1 MHHHTQTEYPNQKHI
16 FLNTF
21 KFSIPFLISLLL
33 TTVSFAQPISF
44 SGTVIDGHTKEPVS
58 FASVYFARSG
68 VGKTTDSAGQFS
80 FALNNFKDDTL
91 KVSFI
96 GFEIYKIPITHLQ
109 NNKSLNIQLERGS
122 AKGEV
127 VIKAKWNRGLFLWK
141 KIMSKKKQYNRYDLG
156 NFSYEAY
163 NKLEI
168 DIKNFNAN
176 KAKKNFLLKNFS
188 FIFDNMDSTS
198 EAAPFLPAY
207 LIESLSDYAYQ
218 NNPKK
223 FYENIKASQTKG
235 FNNESFSKL
244 LGVMNQNVSIY
255 SNFVNVMDKDFIS
268 PFNDNADAYYIFTV
282 PDTQVVNGAKQ
293 YHFVFRPKHTGQN
306 TFEGDAWVTEKTFQ
320 IRKISMYLG
329 KDANINFIDR
339 ISVFQE
345 YIPIN
350 DTVIFLN
357 RDKFFADF
365 RVLGKNSLTLIGR
378 KTTSYKDIAINSDSL
393 TATFKDQHIEELVK
407 TEKSVI
413 QNADSTWN
421 NLRHD
426 TLSKN
431 EKAIYTTIDKL
442 MEMPKFQKLQTNL
455 KFLVGG
461 YRNIGKLEIGPW
473 FNWVSADT
481 VQGTRFRFDLGTNKK
496 LFKNVYLHGYLA
508 YGLRDRKFKGQA
520 EAFWI
525 VQREPRRT
533 RLHLSYQNDVDNG
546 INQVGEVSQDNIF
559 SLAIRKPGTNRKFI
573 NVNDVRFEVFNE
585 LGKGFSTE
593 LFVSHRRYTPL
604 LNLPPLSIYKVNS
617 GTALTN
623 FELALKLRFAYLE
636 RFIETDYNRFS
647 LGTKYPIVELLF
659 AKGIAGVFNS
669 AYNYSK
675 YSLLIK
681 DVMKISPYGTL
692 YYRVYAGK
700 INGAMP
706 FTNLENHPGN
716 DLFYYNP
723 YAFNLMNR
731 FEYLSDTY
739 AGVNIEHNI
748 GSGLF
753 RFIPLTRKLKW
764 RQFWTAKSLWGSLSD
779 NNEALNYVLDSTG
792 NKLSAF
798 KKLNGKAYI
807 EIGTGIDNI
816 LKVFRLDFVWRL
828 SPSPATAGVASKFGV
843 FGSFQLQ
850 F

>member
-1 MHHHTQTEYPNQKHI
+1 MLPYPNCKFI
-16 FLNTF
+16 FLN
-21 KFSIPFLISLLL
+21 KLRHSILFLILIFFTS
-33 TTVSFAQPISF
+33 VSFAQQISF
-44 SGTVIDGHTKEPVS
+44 SGTVIDAGTKEPVS
-58 FASVYFARSG
+58 FASVYFARSQI
-68 VGKTTDSAGQFS
+68 GKTTDSAGQFS
-80 FALNNFKDDTL
+80 FVINNFKDDTL
-91 KVSFI
+91 KISFI
-96 GFEIYKIPITHLQ
+96 GFETYKIPITRLQ
-109 NNKSLNIQLERGS
+109 NNQNLKIELERGS

-127 VIKAKWNRGLFLWK
+127 IIKSKWNRGLYLWR
-141 KIMSKKKQYNRYDLG
+141 KIMSKKKQYNRYDLD

-168 DIKNFNAN
+168 DIKNFNAD

-198 EAAPFLPAY
+198 ESAPFLPAY

-218 NNPKK
+218 KNPKK
-223 FYENIKASQTKG
+223 YYENIKASQTKG

-282 PDTQVVNGAKQ
+282 PDTQIVNGGKQ
-293 YHFVFRPKHTGQN
+293 YHFVFRPKRPGQN

-345 YIPIN
+345 YLPIN
-350 DTVIFLN
+350 DSVIFLN

-378 KTTSYKDIAINSDSL
+378 KTTSYKDIKINTDSL
-393 TATFKDQHIEELVK
+393 TASFKGQHIEELVK
-407 TEKSVI
+407 TEKEVVKNS
-413 QNADSTWN
+413 DSAWA

-455 KFLVGG
+455 KFLFGG
-461 YRNIGKLEIGPW
+461 YRNVGKFEIGPW
-473 FNWVSADT
+473 FNWISADT
-481 VQGTRFRFDLGTNKK
+481 VQGTRLRFDLGTNKK
-496 LFKNVYLHGYLA
+496 LFKDVYLHGYLA
-508 YGLRDRKFKGQA
+508 YGFRDQRFKGQA
-520 EAFWI
+520 EAYWLI
-525 VQREPRRT
+525 KRAPKRL
-533 RLHLSYQNDVDNG
+533 RLHVSYQNDVDNG
-546 INQVGEVSQDNIF
+546 ISQVGEVSQDNIF
-559 SLAIRKPGTNRKFI
+559 SLAIRKPKNYRKFI
-573 NVNDVRFEVFNE
+573 NVKDIRFDAFSD

-593 LFVSHRRYTPL
+593 LFVSHRQYTPL
-604 LNLPPLSIYKVNS
+604 LNLPPLSSFSVKS

-623 FELALKLRFAYLE
+623 FEVALKLRFAYLE
-636 RFIETDYNRFS
+636 RFIETDYNRYS
-647 LGTKYPIVELLF
+647 LGTKYPIVEAMF
-659 AKGIAGVFNS
+659 SKGFAGVFNS
-669 AYNYSK
+669 AYNYTK

-681 DVMKISPYGTL
+681 DMMKISPYGTL
-692 YYRVYAGK
+692 YYRVYGGK

-723 YAFNLMNR
+723 FAFNLMNR
-731 FEYLSDTY
+731 FEYLSDKY
-739 AGVNIEHNI
+739 AGINMEHNI

-764 RQFWTAKSLWGSLSD
+764 RQFYTAKTLWGSLSD
-779 NNEALNYVLDSTG
+779 ENIAINNKAGT
-792 NKLSAF
+792 F
-798 KKLNGKAYI
+798 KTLNGKTYI
-807 EIGTGIDNI
+807 EVGTGIDNI
-816 LKVFRLDFVWRL
+816 FKVFRLDFVWRL
-828 SPSPATAGVASKFGV
+828 SPSSSYAGKQNKFGV
-843 FGSFQLQ
+843 FGSFQIQ

>member
-1 MHHHTQTEYPNQKHI
+1 MNHFRH
-16 FLNTF
+16 
-21 KFSIPFLISLLL
+21 SISFLILIFFTS
-33 TTVSFAQPISF
+33 VSFAQQISF
-44 SGTVIDGHTKEPVS
+44 SGTVIDAGTKEPVS
-58 FASVYFARSG
+58 FASVYFARST
-68 VGKTTDSAGQFS
+68 VGKTTDSAGQFT
-80 FALNNFKDDTL
+80 FVLNNFKDDTL

-96 GFEIYKIPITHLQ
+96 GFETYKIPITRLQ
-109 NNKSLNIQLERGS
+109 NNQNLRIELERGS

-127 VIKAKWNRGLFLWK
+127 VIKAKWNRGLYLWK
-141 KIMSKKKQYNRYDLG
+141 KIMSRKKQYNRYDLA

-168 DIKNFNAN
+168 DIKNFNAD

-218 NNPKK
+218 RNPKK

-282 PDTQVVNGAKQ
+282 PDTQIVNGGKQ
-293 YHFVFRPKHTGQN
+293 YHFVFRPKRPGQN
-306 TFEGDAWVTEKTFQ
+306 TFEGDAWVTEKTYQ

-345 YIPIN
+345 YLPIN
-350 DTVIFLN
+350 DSVIFLN

-378 KTTSYKDIAINSDSL
+378 KTTSYKDIKINSDSL
-393 TATFKDQHIEELVK
+393 TSTFKDQHIEEVVK

-413 QNADSTWN
+413 KNSDSAWTS
-421 NLRHD
+421 LRHD

-442 MEMPKFQKLQTNL
+442 MVMPKFKKLQTNL
-455 KFLVGG
+455 KFLFGG
-461 YRNIGKLEIGPW
+461 YRNIGKFEIGPW
-473 FNWVSADT
+473 FNWISADT
-481 VQGTRFRFDLGTNKK
+481 IEGTRFRFDLGTNKK
-496 LFKNVYLHGYLA
+496 LFKDVYLHGYLA
-508 YGLRDRKFKGQA
+508 YGLRDKRLKGQA
-520 EAFWI
+520 EALWI
-525 VQREPRRT
+525 VKRAPKRIS
-533 RLHLSYQNDVDNG
+533 LHLSYQNDVDNG
-546 INQVGEVSQDNIF
+546 ISQVGEVSQDNFF
-559 SLAIRKPGTNRKFI
+559 SIALRKPKNYRKFI
-573 NVNDVRFEVFNE
+573 NVKDLRFDAFSE

-593 LFVSHRRYTPL
+593 LFVSHRQYTPL
-604 LNLPPLSIYKVNS
+604 LNLPPLSSFSVKS
-617 GTALTN
+617 GTPLTN
-623 FELALKLRFAYLE
+623 FEVALKLRFAYLE
-636 RFIETDYNRFS
+636 KFIETDYNRYS
-647 LGTKYPIVELLF
+647 LGTKYPIVEAMF
-659 AKGIAGVFNS
+659 SKGIAGVFNS
-669 AYNYSK
+669 AYNYTK

-681 DVMKISPYGTL
+681 DMMKISPYGTL
-692 YYRVYAGK
+692 YYRVYGGK

-723 YAFNLMNR
+723 FAFNLMNR
-731 FEYLSDTY
+731 FEYLSDKY
-739 AGVNIEHNI
+739 AGINMEHNI

-753 RFIPLTRKLKW
+753 RFIPFTRKLKW
-764 RQFWTAKSLWGSLSD
+764 RQFYTAKTLWGSLSD
-779 NNEALNYVLDSTG
+779 ENISINNKAGT
-792 NKLSAF
+792 F
-798 KKLNGKAYI
+798 KTLNGKTYI
-807 EIGTGIDNI
+807 EVGTGIDNI
-816 LKVFRLDFVWRL
+816 FKVFRLDFVWRL
-828 SPSPATAGVASKFGV
+828 SPSTNYAGKQNKFGV
-843 FGSFQLQ
+843 FGSFQIQ

>member
-1 MHHHTQTEYPNQKHI
+1 
-16 FLNTF
+16 LNTL
-21 KFSIPFLISLLL
+21 KLGISFLLIIFF
-33 TTVSFAQPISF
+33 VSASYAQTLSF

-58 FASVYFARSG
+58 FASVYFAKSG
-68 VGKTTDSAGQFS
+68 VGKTTDSAGHFS
-80 FALNNFKDDTL
+80 FAFSNFKDDTL

-96 GFEIYKIPITHLQ
+96 GFEIYKLPVSHLQ
-109 NNKSLNIQLERGS
+109 NNRTLDIQLERGS

-127 VIKAKWNRGLFLWK
+127 IIKSKWNRGLYLWK

-168 DIKNFNAN
+168 DIKNFNAD
-176 KAKKNFLLKNFS
+176 KAKKNFLLKNFA

-218 NNPKK
+218 KSPKK

-282 PDTQVVNGAKQ
+282 PDTQVVNGGKQ
-293 YHFVFRPKHTGQN
+293 YHFVFRPKHAGQN

-329 KDANINFIDR
+329 KEANINFIDR

-350 DTVIFLN
+350 DSIIFLN

-378 KTTSYKDIAINSDSL
+378 KTTSYKDIVINSDSL
-393 TATFKDQHIEELVK
+393 TSAFKEQRIEELVK
-407 TEKSVI
+407 SEKSVVK
-413 QNADSTWN
+413 NSDSAWN

-431 EKAIYTTIDKL
+431 EKAIYKTIDKL
-442 MEMPKFQKLQTNL
+442 MEMPKFQKMQRNL

-461 YRNIGKLEIGPW
+461 YRNVGKFEIGPW
-473 FNWVSADT
+473 FNWISADT

-496 LFKNVYLHGYLA
+496 LFKNVYLHAYLA
-508 YGLRDRKFKGQA
+508 YGLRDKRFKGQA
-520 EAFWI
+520 EAYWI
-525 VQREPRRT
+525 VKRAPNRV
-533 RLHLSYQNDVDNG
+533 RLHISYQNDVDNG
-546 INQVGEVSQDNIF
+546 INQLGEVSQDNIF
-559 SLAIRKPGTNRKFI
+559 SLAIRKPRANRKFI
-573 NVNDVRFEVFNE
+573 NVKDYRFDASTD
-585 LGKGFSTE
+585 LGKGFSAE
-593 LFVSHRRYTPL
+593 LFVAHREYTPL
-604 LNLPPLSIYKVNS
+604 LNLPPLKNYPVSS
-617 GTALTN
+617 GKPLTN

-636 RFIETDYNRFS
+636 RYIETDYNRYS
-647 LGTKYPIVELLF
+647 IGTKYPVVEF
-659 AKGIAGVFNS
+659 TAAKGIKGVFNS

-681 DVMKISPYGTL
+681 DMMKISPYGTL
-692 YYRVYAGK
+692 YYRVYGGK
-700 INGAMP
+700 INGTMP

-723 YAFNLMNR
+723 FAFNLMNR
-731 FEYLSDTY
+731 FEYLSDQY
-739 AGVNIEHNI
+739 AGVNMEHNI

-764 RQFWTAKSLWGSLSD
+764 RQFYTVKSLWGSLS
-779 NNEALNYVLDSTG
+779 NENDALNYNLDNGG
-792 NKLSAF
+792 NKFSAF
-798 KKLNGKAYI
+798 KKLNGKTYI
-807 EIGTGIDNI
+807 EVGTGIDNI
-816 LKVFRLDFVWRL
+816 FKVFRLDFIWRL
-828 SPSPATAGVASKFGV
+828 SPSPSYAGTGSKFGV